1 MDLRRPYRPCQSLPR
16 PLGRLMLAA
25 GLVSLVVEI
34 WVGGSLVLAWCA
46 P

>member
-1 MDLRRPYRPCQSLPR
+1 MDLRRPYRPCQPPR
-16 PLGRLMLAA
+16 RLAGRMMLAA
-25 GLVSLVVEI
+25 GLVLLSVEV